1 MIKLFFNQN
10 KILISVLLFGI
21 LFSNN
26 RNCDDGYMEINDL
39 CFYQQDIDVLQSFID
54 NSYSSGIDLG
64 CSDNDGWYCGSP
76 NPQMDSIDDGWYW
89 NVVDSV
95 SYTFVNGNG
104 IVEPLELGIQEWQNG
119 RLKSLMC
126 GAYIYCELSGEIPA
140 NINNL
145 TEINQFR
152 IEYNYLSG
160 HVPESI
166 CELGLNDDDYLE
178 FDLTGNNL
186 CPPYP
191 ECIENGIGYQD
202 PENCY
207 SLGDINYDGF
217 IDVIDIV
224 EIVGIILNGDFN
236 ANADMNSD
244 SILNVQDIIIVV
256 DLIIN

>member
-1 MIKLFFNQN
+1 MNKLSL
-10 KILISVLLFGI
+10 ILIQIFFSFLLSQDCDLGYADINGFCFHEGDLSVL
-21 LFSNN
+21 
-26 RNCDDGYMEINDL
+26 
-39 CFYQQDIDVLQSFID
+39 QKFID
-54 NSYSSGIDLG
+54 NSYQSGIDLG

-104 IVEPLELGIQEWQNG
+104 IIEPLELGIQEWQNG

-126 GAYIYCELSGEIPA
+126 GAYIYCELSGKIPT

-160 HVPESI
+160 HIPESI
-166 CELGLNDDDYLE
+166 CELGLNDNDYLE

-224 EIVGIILNGDFN
+224 EIVSIILNGGFN
-236 ANADMNSD
+236 PNADMNSD